1 MLMSQM
7 LNYSKITTTNV
18 SKMKSLYVILSIY
31 IELSIMHSN
40 SNNFLI
46 TLHCSFNRALE
57 ENLRKI
63 FSNLILK
70 FLDNNYKNLDC
81 SVRSFLNQT
90 LLFKIVTSVVINN
103 IIKIMI
109 LSISTWL
116 FLKFIKIN

>member
-40 SNNFLI
+40 SNKFLI
-46 TLHCSFNRALE
+46 TLHRSFNRALE
-57 ENLRKI
+57 ENLKKT